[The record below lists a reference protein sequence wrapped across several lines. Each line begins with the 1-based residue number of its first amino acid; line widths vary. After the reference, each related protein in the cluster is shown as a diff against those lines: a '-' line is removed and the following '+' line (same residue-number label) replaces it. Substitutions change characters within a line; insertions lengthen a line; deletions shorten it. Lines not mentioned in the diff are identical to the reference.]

1 MRIVSHIEDKLNIE
15 FDIEEIVG
23 IDTVGKLIEMT
34 KNKMKQ
40 MSFIFIN
47 SINNFKNNKNKIFF
61 RDFEKSINGKDCL
74 IFIDRIIS
82 FLKKK

>member
-1 MRIVSHIEDKLNIE
+1 
-15 FDIEEIVG
+15 
-23 IDTVGKLIEMT
+23 
-34 KNKMKQ
+34 